1 MAWTIA
7 PEPIL
12 SRKVEFGRGNCYHR
26 VELAGV
32 MTMQSVFAHLILDVR
47 NVERSISFYRDRLGM
62 SVKKT
67 DEWDGHHLAYL
78 TSDEFELLLLE
89 QPTRDQSPG
98 LQRGGGIVM
107 NFRVQNLTGLAA
119 QLKRNSVQ
127 VLRDLEEPA
136 YGDRTIL
143 VTDPDGYAVL
153 LSEPV
158 GTYH

>member
-1 MAWTIA
+1 MAM
-7 PEPIL
+7 
-12 SRKVEFGRGNCYHR
+12 H
-26 VELAGV
+26 
-32 MTMQSVFAHLILDVR
+32 SVFAHLILDVR
-47 NVERSISFYRDRLGM
+47 NVERSLGFYRDRLGM

-67 DEWDGHHLAYL
+67 DECDGHHLAYL
-78 TSDEFELLLLE
+78 HSDDFELLLLE
-89 QPTRDQSPG
+89 QPTHDQTPN

-107 NFRVQNLTGLAA
+107 NFRVQNLTNLAA
-119 QLKRNSVQ
+119 QLKKNAVK

-136 YGDRTIL
+136 YGDRTLL